1 MYSKLDFPPFLYTPL
16 SACPPTHTHTQ
27 TTAGRYLCRS
37 HLGRATLQDWVLR
50 IYGTKTDPVRTARS
64 SPSSSNSTNNINN
77 LALPTTTQSSIRP
90 SSGPLSALTSSSSS
104 SSLMTTAAAMT
115 AKTPSLTET
124 PTLLDGGRHV
134 DNVGPRS
141 GHDSVP
147 RSKTGTSHETLGAP
161 PKKFK
166 MRIEFFSQE
175 KRIDRSGVFSLGA
188 TFS

>member
-1 MYSKLDFPPFLYTPL
+1 
-16 SACPPTHTHTQ
+16 
-27 TTAGRYLCRS
+27 
-37 HLGRATLQDWVLR
+37 
-50 IYGTKTDPVRTARS
+50 
-64 SPSSSNSTNNINN
+64 
-77 LALPTTTQSSIRP
+77 
-90 SSGPLSALTSSSSS
+90 LTSSSSS

-161 PKKFK
+161 KKFK
-166 MRIEFFSQE
+166 IRIEFFSQE
-175 KRIDRSGVFSLGA
+175 RIDRSGVFSLGA

>member
-1 MYSKLDFPPFLYTPL
+1 MPSH
-16 SACPPTHTHTQ
+16 THTHTQ

-161 PKKFK
+161 QKIQNED
-166 MRIEFFSQE
+166 RILFLRKE
-175 KRIDRSGVFSLGA
+175 DRSIGCILIRSDVLLMRKD
-188 TFS
+188 TEYYRK